1 MTTSEIFRQS
11 AKVRVVG
18 VVTWCG
24 FDFDDVVD
32 DEGRFENSW
41 IAVTSAQESR
51 FSNVGLSLQSISTD
65 RTRAPSLANKAASGR
80 PTTSDLP

>member
-1 MTTSEIFRQS
+1 
-11 AKVRVVG
+11 VRVVG
-18 VVTWCG
+18 VVTWWG

-41 IAVTSAQESR
+41 IATYQLFLYWTRRDV
-51 FSNVGLSLQSISTD
+51 QSISTD

>member
-11 AKVRVVG
+11 ARVRVVG

-41 IAVTSAQESR
+41 IAVTSAQ
-51 FSNVGLSLQSISTD
+51 NLSGVIELTID
-65 RTRAPSLANKAASGR
+65 INR
-80 PTTSDLP
+80 

>member
-11 AKVRVVG
+11 ARVRVVG
-18 VVTWCG
+18 VVTWWG

-41 IAVTSAQESR
+41 IATYQLFRCWTRRDV
-51 FSNVGLSLQSISTD
+51 QSISTD
-65 RTRAPSLANKAASGR
+65 KTRAPSLANKAANGR

>member
-1 MTTSEIFRQS
+1 MTTSEMFRQS

-18 VVTWCG
+18 VVRWWG
-24 FDFDDVVD
+24 FDLDVVVD

-41 IAVTSAQESR
+41 IATHQLFRYCIRRDV
-51 FSNVGLSLQSISTD
+51 QSMSTD

-80 PTTSDLP
+80 PTTSDLR

>member
-18 VVTWCG
+18 VVRWWG
-24 FDFDDVVD
+24 FDLDVVVD

-41 IAVTSAQESR
+41 IATNQLFPMVDGRRRT
-51 FSNVGLSLQSISTD
+51 IDID
-65 RTRAPSLANKAASGR
+65 R
-80 PTTSDLP
+80 

>member
-18 VVTWCG
+18 VVTWWG
-24 FDFDDVVD
+24 FDLDDVV

-41 IAVTSAQESR
+41 IAAYQLYQVKEER
-51 FSNVGLSLQSISTD
+51 
-65 RTRAPSLANKAASGR
+65 RTIDINR
-80 PTTSDLP
+80 

>member
-1 MTTSEIFRQS
+1 
-11 AKVRVVG
+11 
-18 VVTWCG
+18 VTWWG

-41 IAVTSAQESR
+41 IATYQLFLYWTRRDV
-51 FSNVGLSLQSISTD
+51 QSISTD

>member
-11 AKVRVVG
+11 ARVRVVG
-18 VVTWCG
+18 VVTWWG
-24 FDFDDVVD
+24 FDLDDVVD

-41 IAVTSAQESR
+41 IATHQLCLMWTGRDV
-51 FSNVGLSLQSISTD
+51 QSISTD
-65 RTRAPSLANKAASGR
+65 RTRAPSLASRAASGR